1 MAEDPTQAAETTE
14 VKVKKPIYKR
24 VWFWVIVVLV
34 VAVVFGGSGSD
45 DEDEATSTT
54 DETVAESTETADED
68 DADEADD
75 ADDEDEEEADEDD
88 ALGLVDFEEI
98 VVVDNDYCSIT
109 ITGVESDGLL
119 GYYEL
124 DVTLV
129 NKSSDT
135 AYDFVA
141 DDGAVDGVQVDPY
154 LFEDV
159 AAGKTAYATVYIYE
173 ASTLEEAGVAFT
185 DIEVAFYV
193 VNSDDWTE
201 DYVAETSVHVYPY
214 GEDAATTFV
223 REAGDD
229 DLVVVDNDY
238 VTVTVIGYEPDYLY
252 GYAVD
257 LYVVNKTDGYI
268 WMYSSEES
276 VNDIMV
282 SGYFS
287 TVLGAG
293 RSTYE
298 TIYWLNS
305 SLEDDAG
312 IEDPASEVT
321 SVEFRLLAYDYDDI
335 TTTYVDEVIALNP

>member
-1 MAEDPTQAAETTE
+1 MADETTETTE
-14 VKVKKPIYKR
+14 VKVKAKKPIYKR

-34 VAVVFGGSGSD
+34 VAVVFGGSGSG

-54 DETVAESTETADED
+54 DETVAESTEAAD
-68 DADEADD
+68 
-75 ADDEDEEEADEDD
+75 DEEEADEDD
-88 ALGLVDFEEI
+88 DTLELVDFEEI

-109 ITGVESDGLL
+109 ITGIESDGLL

-173 ASTLEEAGVAFT
+173 ASTLEEAGVTFT
-185 DIEVAFYV
+185 DIEIAFYV

-201 DYVAETSVHVYPY
+201 DYVAEESVHVYPY

-223 REAGDD
+223 REAAED

-238 VTVTVIGYEPDYLY
+238 VTVTVIGYDPDYLY
-252 GYAVD
+252 GYAVE

-282 SGYFS
+282 TGYYS
-287 TVLGAG
+287 DTVGAG
-293 RSTYE
+293 RSSYGTL
-298 TIYWLNS
+298 YWLSS

-312 IEDPASEVT
+312 IEDPASEVS
-321 SVEFRLLAYDYDDI
+321 SVEFRLLAYDYDDLSN
-335 TTTYVDEVIALNP
+335 TYADEVITLNP